1 MKKQNLQR
9 GFTLL
14 ETLLAASI
22 LAMVAAG
29 TIALSNA
36 SLRRSADALERSIA
50 MNLGREAI
58 ELLRSSRD
66 SIYIDGIVNKWSD
79 PLGGEQLSFGQD
91 STYNIEKRTR
101 QAGTTQEYYSLI
113 QNNSNDD
120 AGEVIELGENTYWR
134 KIYIEQPNFNYP
146 EFAGL
151 PNHEDIDQNDLV
163 RFIRVEVKWGE
174 GSSQKIETKALF
186 TDWRFGS

>member
-1 MKKQNLQR
+1 MKKQNLQK

-29 TIALSNA
+29 TIALANS
-36 SLRRSADALERSIA
+36 SLRRSADALERSVA

-66 SIYIDGIVNKWSD
+66 SIYVDQIVNNWSE
-79 PLGGEQLSFGQD
+79 PLGEVGKSYVIDSAIRQPGTMQQYYGLKIDSSEDGEE
-91 STYNIEKRTR
+91 I
-101 QAGTTQEYYSLI
+101 I
-113 QNNSNDD
+113 
-120 AGEVIELGENTYWR
+120 LGEDKYLR
-134 KIYIEQPNFNYP
+134 KIYIEDPAFNYL

-151 PNHEDIDQNDLV
+151 PNNDSMHANDLV
-163 RFIRVEVKWGE
+163 RFVRVEVKWGE
-174 GSSQKIETKALF
+174 GNNQKIETRALF

>member
-1 MKKQNLQR
+1 MKKRNLQK

-29 TIALSNA
+29 TIALSNT

-66 SIYIDGIVNKWSD
+66 SIYIDEIVNKWSD
-79 PLGGEQLSFGQD
+79 PLGGDLSPGFAPQQYVIGDNIRRPGEQ
-91 STYNIEKRTR
+91 KR
-101 QAGTTQEYYSLI
+101 YYELAI
-113 QNNSNDD
+113 DNSED
-120 AGEVIELGENTYWR
+120 GEVIELGENTYWR